1 MDNHIIHRWYNIW
14 YIYLSPN
21 IFVQLESENSPFQLA
36 CIVLYIY
43 IYHNYH
49 IVPFELPDRFF
60 VLWNAILPFDF
71 LYPVTHPIYTHI
83 FTHRFLDF
91 LRGLH
96 AILSRAANAT
106 IFSCVFVT
114 GLCHLPIFHRFL
126 LVCTFV
132 IRLRGQNWGSGTW
145 GTFSPFSSL
154 LLSFLSFFI
163 IFLSPCLYFSLI
175 FFIHF
180 FFLPLLLTFFS
191 FFLVYFILLILFL
204 FLSL

>member
-1 MDNHIIHRWYNIW
+1 MDNRIIHRWYNIW
-14 YIYLSPN
+14 YIYLSLN

-36 CIVLYIY
+36 YIVLYIY

-114 GLCHLPIFHRFL
+114 GFAIYRFFIVFSWSVPSSYVYVDKIEDPALKVLSLLFHLYYYHSFHFL
-126 LVCTFV
+126 L
-132 IRLRGQNWGSGTW
+132 
-145 GTFSPFSSL
+145 FSFHL
-154 LLSFLSFFI
+154 VF
-163 IFLSPCLYFSLI
+163 IFLWYFS
-175 FFIHF
+175 FIF
-180 FFLPLLLTFFS
+180 FFLPLFYLL
-191 FFLVYFILLILFL
+191 FLVSSLFILFY
-204 FLSL
+204 